1 MDDERGNVKSETD
14 EKTQDEEA
22 SKSKSF
28 FETNEIDITKTP
40 DKEDEKTNP
49 IEVVNFEYDYYPD
62 FNPTSFFNENISSFN
77 WIALRQIWLHYSI
90 QDSHQYPNKKAC
102 IFDPECSR
110 QFYHSLNKF
119 TKQIKN
125 LNMKEKSIL
134 GNQKI

>member
-1 MDDERGNVKSETD
+1 MDDARGNVKSETD

-62 FNPTSFFNENISSFN
+62 FDPKSIFNENFSSL
-77 WIALRQIWLHYSI
+77 IGLH
-90 QDSHQYPNKKAC
+90 
-102 IFDPECSR
+102 
-110 QFYHSLNKF
+110 
-119 TKQIKN
+119 
-125 LNMKEKSIL
+125 
-134 GNQKI
+134 